1 MKAFTLLILL
11 ALLGCNVKQ
20 ASEQKAIEGVYAR
33 DFQNEFYITS
43 DTIVI
48 SGFNKEAGSY
58 VIEERTGSQAIR
70 DGKVH
75 PKQFHQTKEISHYDD
90 KSAQLMG
97 QRTGKIY
104 SFPSSGTG
112 MLRGT
117 SPYRKIK

>member
-11 ALLGCNVKQ
+11 ALSGCATKQ
-20 ASEQKAIEGVYAR
+20 SLQVAIEGVYVR

-43 DTIVI
+43 DTLVI

-58 VIEERTGSQAIR
+58 VIEERTGSQPIR
-70 DGKVH
+70 DGKIR
-75 PKQFHQTKEISHYDD
+75 PKQFHQTKEISHYDY

-112 MLRGT
+112 LLRGT